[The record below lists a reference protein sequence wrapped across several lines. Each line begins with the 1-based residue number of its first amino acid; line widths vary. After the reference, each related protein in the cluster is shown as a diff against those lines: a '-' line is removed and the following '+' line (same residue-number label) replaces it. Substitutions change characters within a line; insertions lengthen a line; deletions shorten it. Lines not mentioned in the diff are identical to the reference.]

1 MRAQLP
7 QQSAPSTSQPRSV
20 RVIHVSVQPKSWL
33 GRLAVAI
40 AGAAAMVVAF
50 FLSIIALAVVA
61 GLVAAAII
69 YLFWTTR
76 RLRRAMREQRNAM
89 REQVIEGEVESRDIQ

>member
-1 MRAQLP
+1 
-7 QQSAPSTSQPRSV
+7 
-20 RVIHVSVQPKSWL
+20 VSVQPKSWL
-33 GRLAVAI
+33 GRVAVAI

-61 GLVAAAII
+61 GLVAAAVI
-69 YLFWTTR
+69 YLLWTTR
-76 RLRRAMREQRNAM
+76 RLRRAMREQASAM